1 MHLFLIDLYI
11 SIDMV
16 VPVID
21 SLKKK
26 ENIIICNINPIQDHR
41 KNRLIKFL
49 ISKKELFK
57 FFTNR

>member
-1 MHLFLIDLYI
+1 MIKVMHLFLIDLYI

-26 ENIIICNINPIQDHR
+26 ENIIICNINPIQDL
-41 KNRLIKFL
+41 KNRLI
-49 ISKKELFK
+49 
-57 FFTNR
+57 NH